1 MKKIIL
7 LIAGVMSTVT
17 INSYACTN
25 FLVTK
30 GASKDGSTF
39 ISYSADSHTLYGEL
53 YFWAAAK
60 HKAGAVRQIRE
71 WDSGKFLGAIPE
83 AAETSNVIG
92 NMNEHSVMIG
102 ETTYGGREELADST
116 GLLDYGSLIYI
127 ALQRAK
133 NAREAIKTIVELVAQ
148 YGYHSEGESLSI
160 GDPNEVWILE
170 MIGKGVGNK
179 GAVWVAVRIPDGY
192 ISGHAN
198 QARITTFPKDNGKTA
213 ISSRNLN
220 KIFQPDIEVV
230 YAEDVIS
237 VAREKGYFN
246 GNDDEFSF
254 SDTYNP
260 VTFSGARACEA
271 RVWSFFKDYNKE
283 MLAYEDYALG
293 HNLQHRMP
301 LYIKPD
307 RLLDMHDVARAM
319 RDHYEGTAIDMTAD
333 VGAGP
338 FKAPY
343 RWRPMTWKY
352 NGVSYVHERATATQQ
367 TGWWYVA
374 QARSWLPNAIG
385 GVLWFGV
392 DDAATSALTPIYC
405 SANRVP
411 EAYAVGNGDLLTYS
425 ETAAFWTFTRVT
437 QFAYS
442 RYSDIAPEIIKLQQ
456 ELEHQFAEQV
466 KETDEK
472 ALALYDKKNVKGA
485 VKLLA
490 DFSVNTAENL
500 VKRWKK
506 LDTYLLVKYMDGNIK
521 QQTPDGE
528 FARNPD
534 GLPAFPQQPPYPK
547 EWYKTIVLDA
557 GDVLIEN

>member
-7 LIAGVMSTVT
+7 IIAGVLSTIT

-60 HKAGAVRQIRE
+60 HKPGVVRQIRE

-83 AAETSNVIG
+83 AAETYNVIG

-102 ETTYGGREELADST
+102 ETTYGGREELADSA

-148 YGYHSEGESLSI
+148 YGYHSEGESFSI

-170 MIGKGVGNK
+170 MTGKGAGNK

-198 QARITTFPKDNGKTA
+198 QARITTFPKDNGRTS

-220 KIFQPDIEVV
+220 RIFQPDIEVV

-246 GNDDEFSF
+246 GSDDEFSF

-293 HNLQHRMP
+293 HNLKHRMP
-301 LYIKPD
+301 LYVKPD
-307 RLLDMHDVARAM
+307 RKLDMHDVARAM
-319 RDHYEGTAIDMTAD
+319 RDHYEGTAMDMTAD
-333 VGAGP
+333 IGAGP
-338 FKAPY
+338 FKTPY

-374 QARSWLPNAIG
+374 QARSWLPDAIG

-392 DDAATSALTPIYC
+392 DDAATSVLTPIYC

-411 EAYAVGNGDLLTYS
+411 EAYAAGNGDLLTYS
-425 ETAAFWTFTRVT
+425 ETAAFWTFTRVA

-442 RYSDIAPEIIKLQQ
+442 RYSDIAPEIVKLQQ
-456 ELEHQFAEQV
+456 ELERQFAGQV

-472 ALALYDKKNVKGA
+472 ALALYTKKNTKG
-485 VKLLA
+485 VIKLLT
-490 DFSVNTAENL
+490 DFSVNTAGNL
-500 VKRWKK
+500 VKRWKE
-506 LDTYLLVKYMDGNIK
+506 LDAYLLVKYMDGNIK

-547 EWYKTIVLDA
+547 EWYKAIVLDA
-557 GDVLIEN
+557 GDVLMGN